1 MSISS
6 FVFQAFVLI
15 EFLLRNPYPVVCS
28 RLLCQTGILVFF
40 LFLFYC
46 SLTHSFR
53 KKKKRKTVCA
63 YICAC
68 VSGCLG
74 RMARRKCICV
84 VKICTPKEV
93 YGGMMGGVVNVLSL
107 TCVESFMLSRLA

>member
-53 KKKKRKTVCA
+53 KKRKEKL
-63 YICAC
+63 C
-68 VSGCLG
+68 VLTYALVLLG
-74 RMARRKCICV
+74 VWEEWREGSAF
-84 VKICTPKEV
+84 
-93 YGGMMGGVVNVLSL
+93 VL
-107 TCVESFMLSRLA
+107 